1 MERLMTALLEL
12 SLPMAVVIAVLLAA
26 GPLLGRR
33 FTAKW
38 RYWAW
43 LFIAVRLLLPVGIP
57 LPQPVIILP
66 QPQGE
71 ITYPV
76 RAGETTAPTPAGDP
90 ILVLPGDTADEP
102 GRETGTATPAGEPIG
117 VVPEQPVS
125 DPYRQIEPGMT
136 APGTEQSAP
145 VTPPAAAAQTP
156 SAPPHRYG
164 DGADGALLGCG
175 RHIVFGMAV
184 GQLPAA
190 AGDAAAQLPP
200 RDRGKN
206 TGAAAKRNGCGGARK
221 GHAGIYGGGG
231 QPDDRRGGKAR
242 FAAAGKR
249 FFTGAAFIGAA
260 ARAGSL
266 PPAGYLV

>member
-12 SLPMAVVIAVLLAA
+12 SLPMAAVIAVLLAA

-102 GRETGTATPAGEPIG
+102 GRETGTLTPAGEPIG
-117 VVPEQPVS
+117 AVPEQPVS

-156 SAPPHRYG
+156 PAPRTVTVMELMG
-164 DGADGALLGCG
+164 LCWAAGAILFLGWQWGSYLLLRVTLRRSCRPVTGEKIQALL
-175 RHIVFGMAV
+175 
-184 GQLPAA
+184 QKETAA
-190 AGDAAAQLPP
+190 AGLERVMPVYTAAVGSPMIVGAVRPVLLLP
-200 RDRGKN
+200 
-206 TGAAAKRNGCGGARK
+206 
-221 GHAGIYGGGG
+221 
-231 QPDDRRGGKAR
+231 
-242 FAAAGKR
+242 
-249 FFTGAAFIGAA
+249 
-260 ARAGSL
+260 
-266 PPAGYLV
+266 

>member
-76 RAGETTAPTPAGDP
+76 RAGETTAP
-90 ILVLPGDTADEP
+90 
-102 GRETGTATPAGEPIG
+102 
-117 VVPEQPVS
+117 
-125 DPYRQIEPGMT
+125 
-136 APGTEQSAP
+136 AP
-145 VTPPAAAAQTP
+145 
-156 SAPPHRYG
+156 
-164 DGADGALLGCG
+164 
-175 RHIVFGMAV
+175 
-184 GQLPAA
+184 
-190 AGDAAAQLPP
+190 
-200 RDRGKN
+200 
-206 TGAAAKRNGCGGARK
+206 
-221 GHAGIYGGGG
+221 
-231 QPDDRRGGKAR
+231 RR
-242 FAAAGKR
+242 
-249 FFTGAAFIGAA
+249 
-260 ARAGSL
+260 
-266 PPAGYLV
+266 

>member
-43 LFIAVRLLLPVGIP
+43 LFIAVRLLLPVEIP

-102 GRETGTATPAGEPIG
+102 GRETGTATSAGEPVG
-117 VVPEQPVS
+117 AVPE
-125 DPYRQIEPGMT
+125 
-136 APGTEQSAP
+136 GTEQSAP

-156 SAPPHRYG
+156 SAPRTVTVMELMG
-164 DGADGALLGCG
+164 LCWAAGAILFLGWQWGSYLLLRVTLRRSRRPVTGEKIQALL
-175 RHIVFGMAV
+175 
-184 GQLPAA
+184 QKETAA
-190 AGDAAAQLPP
+190 A
-200 RDRGKN
+200 
-206 TGAAAKRNGCGGARK
+206 

-231 QPDDRRGGKAR
+231 QPDDRRGGKAC
-242 FAAAGKR
+242 FAVAGKR